1 MRFARRSSIL
11 IVLLMLAGCG
21 GDDDATPGTDG
32 GSPPV
37 DARVQM
43 DAPMLPSG
51 TYESVAPIFDRA
63 CSFASCHGGAGDGA
77 GGLNFEAAE
86 RAGQSYDEILV
97 NQPACQYDA
106 MDLVEP
112 NDPENSWL
120 YVKMAGPHD
129 GPDIDFTPED
139 GWTFDP
145 GTSCRGTSPGDFGQL
160 MPQGVTMPTADAA
173 IVRAWIENGAP
184 GPTE

>member
-1 MRFARRSSIL
+1 MRFARLSS
-11 IVLLMLAGCG
+11 LMLSLSMILAACG
-21 GDDDATPGTDG
+21 GDDDGSTPDDA
-32 GSPPV
+32 GSADARTPV
-37 DARVQM
+37 DAPM
-43 DAPMLPSG
+43 APQG

-112 NDPENSWL
+112 NDPENSWI

-129 GPDIDFTPED
+129 GPDIDFTPEA

-145 GTSCRGTSPGDFGQL
+145 GTTCRGTTPGDFGQL
-160 MPQGVTMPTADAA
+160 MPQGVTMPSADAA